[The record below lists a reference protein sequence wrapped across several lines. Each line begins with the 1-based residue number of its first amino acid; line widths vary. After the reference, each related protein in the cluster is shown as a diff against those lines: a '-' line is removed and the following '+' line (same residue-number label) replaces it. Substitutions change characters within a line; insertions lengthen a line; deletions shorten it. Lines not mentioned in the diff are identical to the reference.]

1 MPAALAVTIGS
12 LLIACVVSALC
23 RPRLDT
29 VRPIDG
35 ETSTP
40 PSDGN
45 PAPDQA
51 PSDHEME

>member
-1 MPAALAVTIGS
+1 MRAAVAVTIGS

-51 PSDHEME
+51 SSGHEVE